1 MGIEKVGS
9 YGGLYG
15 NYKAQNIQTVD
26 VETVKAQDAKK
37 LAEEEAALTGRQ
49 QDTKADVVSSAGAKE
64 NIQERS
70 RIANLEDVSLTF
82 NKSEDF
88 GYIGRDASLSNLDME
103 KAISDMRKD
112 QVLEQYQYFVG
123 SAKEMLGSF
132 ADGVVIRK

>member
-37 LAEEEAALTGRQ
+37 FAEEEAALTGRQ
-49 QDTKADVVSSAGAKE
+49 QDTKADAVSSAGAKE

-88 GYIGRDASLSNLDME
+88 GYIGRDVSLSNLDME